1 MLHDE
6 QLFAGVQARIGLYL
20 LVGQRTKFL
29 AAALGE
35 EERAV
40 DDVIR
45 YAIAIPQEAVF
56 WKTEDLGFF
65 VAQQQDIVIF
75 KRFDA
80 FRACSVVCGKSSLIL
95 VSNCSLFIFASFHR
109 SWSVLKFLHLL
120 CEWSLISVIVTY
132 SPIRHRA
139 SP

>member
-1 MLHDE
+1 MLHDK
-6 QLFAGVQARIGLYL
+6 QLFAGIQARIGLYL

-56 WKTEDLGFF
+56 WQTEEFGFF
-65 VAQQQDIVIF
+65 VAHQQDIVIF
-75 KRFDA
+75 KRFDGLNETTHNKT
-80 FRACSVVCGKSSLIL
+80 FIRA
-95 VSNCSLFIFASFHR
+95 
-109 SWSVLKFLHLL
+109 
-120 CEWSLISVIVTY
+120 
-132 SPIRHRA
+132 P
-139 SP
+139 P

>member
-40 DDVIR
+40 DS
-45 YAIAIPQEAVF
+45 YANVPQFSGGEGQLWF
-56 WKTEDLGFF
+56 CCPF
-65 VAQQQDIVIF
+65 Q
-75 KRFDA
+75 
-80 FRACSVVCGKSSLIL
+80 
-95 VSNCSLFIFASFHR
+95 
-109 SWSVLKFLHLL
+109 
-120 CEWSLISVIVTY
+120 
-132 SPIRHRA
+132 
-139 SP
+139 

>member
-6 QLFAGVQARIGLYL
+6 QLFAGIQARIGLYL

-45 YAIAIPQEAVF
+45 YAVAIPQEAVF
-56 WKTEDLGFF
+56 RQTEELGFF
-65 VAQQQDIVIF
+65 VAQY
-75 KRFDA
+75 DA
-80 FRACSVVCGKSSLIL
+80 SVCCLS
-95 VSNCSLFIFASFHR
+95 FAEEGNHHAVHR
-109 SWSVLKFLHLL
+109 
-120 CEWSLISVIVTY
+120 
-132 SPIRHRA
+132 
-139 SP
+139 

>member
-6 QLFAGVQARIGLYL
+6 QLFACVKARIGLDL

-56 WKTEDLGFF
+56 WQAEELGFF
-65 VAQQQDIVIF
+65 VAHQQDIMIF
-75 KRFDA
+75 KRFGGLNETTHNSKLLDLVNGHRQKVHVE
-80 FRACSVVCGKSSLIL
+80 FNSL
-95 VSNCSLFIFASFHR
+95 VSSWRHIVPIF
-109 SWSVLKFLHLL
+109 
-120 CEWSLISVIVTY
+120 
-132 SPIRHRA
+132 
-139 SP
+139 

>member
-6 QLFAGVQARIGLYL
+6 QLFAGIQARIGLYL

-56 WKTEDLGFF
+56 RQAEEFGFF
-65 VAQQQDIVIF
+65 VAHQQNIMII
-75 KRFDA
+75 KRFDGLNETTHNSLHA
-80 FRACSVVCGKSSLIL
+80 RQAAVNLFDIRIFGGLHDQNAHGIIAHSYPSPFRGGCDCSHQCL
-95 VSNCSLFIFASFHR
+95 
-109 SWSVLKFLHLL
+109 
-120 CEWSLISVIVTY
+120 
-132 SPIRHRA
+132 
-139 SP
+139 

>member
-1 MLHDE
+1 MLHDK
-6 QLFAGVQARIGLYL
+6 QLFTGIQARIGLYL

-56 WKTEDLGFF
+56 RQTEEFGFF
-65 VAQQQDIVIF
+65 VAQQQDIRIF
-75 KRFDA
+75 KRFDGLNEA
-80 FRACSVVCGKSSLIL
+80 THNTEFCPIQTSFSITVSPFNGRSV
-95 VSNCSLFIFASFHR
+95 FAGGD
-109 SWSVLKFLHLL
+109 
-120 CEWSLISVIVTY
+120 ISHPSKV
-132 SPIRHRA
+132 
-139 SP
+139 

>member
-6 QLFAGVQARIGLYL
+6 QLFAGIQARIGLYL

-40 DDVIR
+40 DDVIW

-56 WKTEDLGFF
+56 RQTKEFGFF
-65 VAQQQDIVIF
+65 VAQQQDIMII
-75 KRFDA
+75 KRFD
-80 FRACSVVCGKSSLIL
+80 GLNETTHNSLHARQAAVDLLDIR
-95 VSNCSLFIFASFHR
+95 IFGGFDDQNAHLL
-109 SWSVLKFLHLL
+109 WSV
-120 CEWSLISVIVTY
+120 
-132 SPIRHRA
+132 
-139 SP
+139 

>member
-6 QLFAGVQARIGLYL
+6 QLFAGIQARIGLDL
-20 LVGQRTKFL
+20 FVSQRAKAL

-56 WKTEDLGFF
+56 WQTEEFGFF

-75 KRFDA
+75 KRFDGLNETTHNKT
-80 FRACSVVCGKSSLIL
+80 FIRA
-95 VSNCSLFIFASFHR
+95 
-109 SWSVLKFLHLL
+109 
-120 CEWSLISVIVTY
+120 
-132 SPIRHRA
+132 P
-139 SP
+139 P

>member
-6 QLFAGVQARIGLYL
+6 QLFAGIQARIGLYL

-56 WKTEDLGFF
+56 RQTEEFGFF
-65 VAQQQDIVIF
+65 VAHQQDIRII
-75 KRFDA
+75 KRFD
-80 FRACSVVCGKSSLIL
+80 GLNETTHNSLHARQAAINL
-95 VSNCSLFIFASFHR
+95 LDIRIFCWFHDQNAHLL
-109 SWSVLKFLHLL
+109 WSV
-120 CEWSLISVIVTY
+120 
-132 SPIRHRA
+132 
-139 SP
+139 

>member
-40 DDVIR
+40 DNVIR

-56 WKTEDLGFF
+56 RQTEEFGFF
-65 VAQQQDIVIF
+65 VAQY
-75 KRFDA
+75 DA
-80 FRACSVVCGKSSLIL
+80 SVCCLS
-95 VSNCSLFIFASFHR
+95 FAEEGNHHAVHR
-109 SWSVLKFLHLL
+109 
-120 CEWSLISVIVTY
+120 
-132 SPIRHRA
+132 
-139 SP
+139 

>member
-45 YAIAIPQEAVF
+45 YAIAIPQETVF
-56 WKTEDLGFF
+56 RQAEEFGFF
-65 VAQQQDIVIF
+65 VAQQQDIRII
-75 KRFDA
+75 KRFD
-80 FRACSVVCGKSSLIL
+80 GLNITTHNSLHARQAAINL
-95 VSNCSLFIFASFHR
+95 HDIRIFGGFDDQNTHLL
-109 SWSVLKFLHLL
+109 WSV
-120 CEWSLISVIVTY
+120 
-132 SPIRHRA
+132 
-139 SP
+139 